1 MANQASCAWWQ
12 VDCNIGEGLKNLADS
27 AITDFVQ
34 SLYDGAVAFV
44 AQVSTFWMDTPSPDV
59 DNAAVASLRDDMS
72 WYVAGFAILGFL
84 IGLIK
89 LVMSQDV
96 KNSLI
101 GLGTPIV
108 NLILAATAYATGIG
122 LLLTASDEFSKWIV
136 ERSTGGDVDLTQ
148 MLTAGTA
155 LIASPGTAFLLF
167 ILLLLGAVI
176 NLLFM
181 YFRDVMFLI
190 LSAFIVVLAA
200 ASGSE
205 QGRQA
210 WRKANGW
217 LIALLLYKPVAA
229 GIYSLGFRMLVEGS
243 APEGEEATVP
253 EAMHSTLIALLIL
266 LLAALALPALIKFI
280 VPAAGVGAGA
290 FSGGAAL
297 GAGVT
302 LAAGAAVVA
311 GTGGA
316 AAAAGGAGAA
326 MGGGAGAVGG
336 GSGAAAASGGGG
348 STAAG
353 AAGGGSAASGG
364 ASTGSAA
371 SGGAAGGE
379 SAAAGTTGGGASGG
393 GSAGG
398 GGSSASETISGTD
411 GGSAAS
417 SEGSPGSASSSGSS
431 ANGSGAASGS
441 SAGSSASGSGNSTSG
456 TGSSS
461 SPAAG
466 SGSPASSG
474 ASNSSAGNPGS
485 TSSDSNPS
493 GASSSGSSTSGSTGA
508 GASGASSSSSPQTSG
523 PSGAKPTNKV
533 SEAMQKMGD
542 VKGAANGANPSKL
555 VDEDGE

>member
-1 MANQASCAWWQ
+1 MADSKCRPW
-12 VDCNIGEGLKNLADS
+12 DLICKGGEGLKNLADS

-59 DNAAVASLRDDMS
+59 DNAAVTSLRDDLS

-148 MLTAGTA
+148 MLTTGAA
-155 LIASPGTAFLLF
+155 LIASPGPAFLLF

-302 LAAGAAVVA
+302 LAAGAAVLA
-311 GTGGA
+311 GT
-316 AAAAGGAGAA
+316 
-326 MGGGAGAVGG
+326 G
-336 GSGAAAASGGGG
+336 GSGAAAAAAGKGAATTTQGASTSA
-348 STAAG
+348 STAAAGKG
-353 AAGGGSAASGG
+353 AESSAV
-364 ASTGSAA
+364 TGSSS
-371 SGGAAGGE
+371 SG
-379 SAAAGTTGGGASGG
+379 AGTTGGGSSASDTVSGG
-393 GSAGG
+393 GASSGDGTGSAG
-398 GGSSASETISGTD
+398 
-411 GGSAAS
+411 
-417 SEGSPGSASSSGSS
+417 
-431 ANGSGAASGS
+431 
-441 SAGSSASGSGNSTSG
+441 AGS

-461 SPAAG
+461 SSTGSTGTGSTGGSSSSTGSTGAG
-466 SGSPASSG
+466 STRT
-474 ASNSSAGNPGS
+474 GS
-485 TSSDSNPS
+485 TSSSSTPAPS
-493 GASSSGSSTSGSTGA
+493 GASSSDSGNASQTAGGKDPGSSTPPA
-508 GASGASSSSSPQTSG
+508 GG
-523 PSGAKPTNKV
+523 PSGAKAPNKLN
-533 SEAMQKMGD
+533 EAMQKMSD
-542 VKGAANGANPSKL
+542 VKGIANGANPSKL

>member
-1 MANQASCAWWQ
+1 
-12 VDCNIGEGLKNLADS
+12 
-27 AITDFVQ
+27 
-34 SLYDGAVAFV
+34 
-44 AQVSTFWMDTPSPDV
+44 MDTPSPDV
-59 DNAAVASLRDDMS
+59 DNAAVISLREDMS

-108 NLILAATAYATGIG
+108 NLILATTAYATGIS

-136 ERSTGGDVDLTQ
+136 ERSTDGNVDLTQ
-148 MLTAGTA
+148 MLTTSSA
-155 LIASPGTAFLLF
+155 LISSPGPAFLMF

-190 LSAFIVVLAA
+190 LSAFIVALAA

-217 LIALLLYKPVAA
+217 LIALLLFKPVAA

-243 APEGEEATVP
+243 TPEGSEPSIT

-326 MGGGAGAVGG
+326 MGGGAGA
-336 GSGAAAASGGGG
+336 SGAVAAGGG

-364 ASTGSAA
+364 ASAGSAA

-379 SAAAGTTGGGASGG
+379 SAAAGTTGGDASGG

-398 GGSSASETISGTD
+398 GGSSSSETISGTD
-411 GGSAAS
+411 GGS
-417 SEGSPGSASSSGSS
+417 SA
-431 ANGSGAASGS
+431 SGAASGEGS
-441 SAGSSASGSGNSTSG
+441 SGAASSSGSSASGSGNTTSS

-466 SGSPASSG
+466 SGSASSSG
-474 ASNSSAGNPGS
+474 ASNSSEGNPGS
-485 TSSDSNPS
+485 TSSGSGPS
-493 GASSSGSSTSGSTGA
+493 GASSSGSSASGSTGSS
-508 GASGASSSSSPQTSG
+508 ASGADSTGSPQTSTPSSG
-523 PSGAKPTNKV
+523 PSGAKPTSKA
-533 SEAMQKMGD
+533 SDAMQKMGD
-542 VKGAANGANPSKL
+542 VKGIANGANPSKL

>member
-1 MANQASCAWWQ
+1 M
-12 VDCNIGEGLKNLADS
+12 DCNIGEGLKNLADS

-72 WYVAGFAILGFL
+72 WYVAAFAVLGFL

-89 LVMSQDV
+89 LVTSQDV

-101 GLGTPIV
+101 GLATPIV
-108 NLILAATAYATGIG
+108 NLILATTAYAVGIG

-155 LIASPGTAFLLF
+155 LIASPGPAFLLF

-229 GIYSLGFRMLVEGS
+229 GIYSLGFRMLVDGS

-302 LAAGAAVVA
+302 LAAGAAVLA

-316 AAAAGGAGAA
+316 A
-326 MGGGAGAVGG
+326 
-336 GSGAAAASGGGG
+336 GAAAAAGKGAATTTQGASTTA

-353 AAGGGSAASGG
+353 KGAESSAVSGNSGSSAGSTGGASDAASG
-364 ASTGSAA
+364 ASS
-371 SGGAAGGE
+371 
-379 SAAAGTTGGGASGG
+379 GASGG
-393 GSAGG
+393 GSSG

-411 GGSAAS
+411 GGS
-417 SEGSPGSASSSGSS
+417 SA
-431 ANGSGAASGS
+431 SGAASGEAGSGS
-441 SAGSSASGSGNSTSG
+441 SAGGGSSASGSG
-456 TGSSS
+456 
-461 SPAAG
+461 
-466 SGSPASSG
+466 
-474 ASNSSAGNPGS
+474 
-485 TSSDSNPS
+485 
-493 GASSSGSSTSGSTGA
+493 SSTSGATSSNSPAASGGGAHTSAGGSDGAASSSSSSSNATGA
-508 GASGASSSSSPQTSG
+508 GASTSPGSSGSGSSGNGANSPGSSSPGSAQNSTPTGG
-523 PSGAKPTNKV
+523 PSGAKPANKA
-533 SEAMQKMGD
+533 SEAMQKMSD
-542 VKGAANGANPSKL
+542 VKGIANGANPSKL
-555 VDEDGE
+555 VDEEGE

>member
-1 MANQASCAWWQ
+1 MANSECRPW
-12 VDCNIGEGLKNLADS
+12 DLICKGGEGLKNLADS
-27 AITDFVQ
+27 AITDFVK

-44 AQVSTFWMDTPSPDV
+44 AQVSTFWMDTASPDV
-59 DNAAVASLRDDMS
+59 NNAAVTSLRADMS
-72 WYVAGFAILGFL
+72 WYVAGFAILGFF

-89 LVMSQDV
+89 LVTSQDV

-101 GLGTPIV
+101 GLATPIV
-108 NLILAATAYATGIG
+108 NLILATTAYAVGIG
-122 LLLTASDEFSKWIV
+122 VLLKASDEFSRWIV

-148 MLTAGTA
+148 MLTSGTA
-155 LIASPGTAFLLF
+155 LLASPGTAFLLF

-200 ASGSE
+200 GSGSE

-217 LIALLLYKPVAA
+217 LVALLLFKPVAA
-229 GIYSLGFRMLVEGS
+229 GIYSLGFRMLVQGS
-243 APEGEEATVP
+243 APEGEEATVT

-302 LAAGAAVVA
+302 LAAGAAVLA

-326 MGGGAGAVGG
+326 ASS
-336 GSGAAAASGGGG
+336 GSGAAAAGGG

-353 AAGGGSAASGG
+353 AAGGGAGAGTGAGGGTGG
-364 ASTGSAA
+364 AS
-371 SGGAAGGE
+371 E
-379 SAAAGTTGGGASGG
+379 SV
-393 GSAGG
+393 
-398 GGSSASETISGTD
+398 
-411 GGSAAS
+411 
-417 SEGSPGSASSSGSS
+417 
-431 ANGSGAASGS
+431 SGAE
-441 SAGSSASGSGNSTSG
+441 AGSSASGD
-456 TGSSS
+456 TGSG
-461 SPAAG
+461 AG
-466 SGSPASSG
+466 
-474 ASNSSAGNPGS
+474 
-485 TSSDSNPS
+485 
-493 GASSSGSSTSGSTGA
+493 SSSGSSSAGGSTGPTGSGSSGTGSTGTGSTGSGSTS
-508 GASGASSSSSPQTSG
+508 SGASAGTAGANNSAGSASSGSGAGDAGSASQSANAPQEHAPSTGG
-523 PSGAKPTNKV
+523 PSGAKAPNKLN
-533 SEAMQKMGD
+533 EAMQKMGD
-542 VKGAANGANPSKL
+542 VKGLTNGANPSKL
-555 VDEDGE
+555 VNEDGE

>member
-1 MANQASCAWWQ
+1 MAKSECHPLNLICKG
-12 VDCNIGEGLKNLADS
+12 GESLKNLADS
-27 AITDFVQ
+27 AITEFVK
-34 SLYDGAVAFV
+34 SLYDGALAFV

-59 DNAAVASLRDDMS
+59 DNAAVASLRADMS

-89 LVMSQDV
+89 LIVSQDV

-101 GLGTPIV
+101 GLATPIV
-108 NLILAATAYATGIG
+108 NLILATAAYAAGIG

-136 ERSTGGDVDLTQ
+136 ERSTGGEIDLTQ
-148 MLTAGTA
+148 MLTSGTA
-155 LIASPGTAFLLF
+155 LLASPGTAFLLF

-190 LSAFIVVLAA
+190 LSTFIVALAA

-217 LIALLLYKPVAA
+217 LIALLLFKPVAA
-229 GIYSLGFRMLVEGS
+229 GIYSLGFRMLVQGS
-243 APEGEEATVP
+243 APEGEEATIP

-266 LLAALALPALIKFI
+266 LLAALALPALVKFI
-280 VPAAGVGAGA
+280 VPAAGAGAGA

-302 LAAGAAVVA
+302 LAAGAAVLA

-316 AAAAGGAGAA
+316 AAAAGGASAAMSGAA
-326 MGGGAGAVGG
+326 GAGG
-336 GSGAAAASGGGG
+336 GSVSTG

-353 AAGGGSAASGG
+353 AG
-364 ASTGSAA
+364 
-371 SGGAAGGE
+371 
-379 SAAAGTTGGGASGG
+379 GGGAGPGS

-398 GGSSASETISGTD
+398 GGAGPAGGAPSG
-411 GGSAAS
+411 GVGS
-417 SEGSPGSASSSGSS
+417 G
-431 ANGSGAASGS
+431 GSGAADPSSGADAGGSASGGASGDSKS
-441 SAGSSASGSGNSTSG
+441 SAGSSGSSSTGGGSSASKSGAVTGPAAGGSSGAGSPAG
-456 TGSSS
+456 TGSTA
-461 SPAAG
+461 P
-466 SGSPASSG
+466 
-474 ASNSSAGNPGS
+474 
-485 TSSDSNPS
+485 
-493 GASSSGSSTSGSTGA
+493 SSGSVA
-508 GASGASSSSSPQTSG
+508 GASGAKSSQSAHTSDSG
-523 PSGAKPTNKV
+523 APAGGTTGAKPGPNA

-542 VKGAANGANPSKL
+542 VKGLADGANPSKL
-555 VDEDGE
+555 VDEDGD

>member
-1 MANQASCAWWQ
+1 MANQGGCEWWQ
-12 VDCNIGEGLKNLADS
+12 VGCNIGDGLKNLADS
-27 AITDFVQ
+27 AITDFVK

-44 AQVSTFWMDTPSPDV
+44 AQVSTFWMDTASPDV
-59 DNAAVASLRDDMS
+59 NNAAVTSLRADMS
-72 WYVAGFAILGFL
+72 WYVAGFAILGFF

-89 LVMSQDV
+89 LVTSQDV

-101 GLGTPIV
+101 GLATPIV
-108 NLILAATAYATGIG
+108 NLILATTAYAVGIG
-122 LLLTASDEFSKWIV
+122 LLLKASDEFSRWIV

-148 MLTAGTA
+148 MLTSGTA
-155 LIASPGTAFLLF
+155 LLASPGTAFLLF

-200 ASGSE
+200 GSGSE

-217 LIALLLYKPVAA
+217 LVALLLFKPVAA
-229 GIYSLGFRMLVEGS
+229 GIYSLGFRMLVQGS
-243 APEGEEATVP
+243 APEGEEATVT

-302 LAAGAAVVA
+302 LAAGAAVLA

-326 MGGGAGAVGG
+326 ASS
-336 GSGAAAASGGGG
+336 GSGAAAAGGG

-353 AAGGGSAASGG
+353 AAGGGAGASGG
-364 ASTGSAA
+364 AGTGT
-371 SGGAAGGE
+371 GA
-379 SAAAGTTGGGASGG
+379 GGGAGG
-393 GSAGG
+393 
-398 GGSSASETISGTD
+398 ASESV
-411 GGSAAS
+411 
-417 SEGSPGSASSSGSS
+417 
-431 ANGSGAASGS
+431 SGAET
-441 SAGSSASGSGNSTSG
+441 GSSASGDTGSGAGSSSGGSSAGGG
-456 TGSSS
+456 TGST
-461 SPAAG
+461 G
-466 SGSPASSG
+466 SGSSG
-474 ASNSSAGNPGS
+474 A
-485 TSSDSNPS
+485 
-493 GASSSGSSTSGSTGA
+493 GSTGSS
-508 GASGASSSSSPQTSG
+508 GTSSTGSGASSSSANADTAGANSSGSSASPDSGASPSGAGSGDAGNASQSSSSPQEHAPSAGG
-523 PSGAKPTNKV
+523 PSGAKAPNKAT
-533 SEAMQKMGD
+533 EAMQKMGD
-542 VKGAANGANPSKL
+542 VKGLANGANPSKL

>member
-1 MANQASCAWWQ
+1 MANQASCEWWQ
-12 VDCNIGEGLKNLADS
+12 VNCNIGEGLKNLADS
-27 AITDFVQ
+27 AITDFVK

-59 DNAAVASLRDDMS
+59 DNAAVISLRDDMS
-72 WYVAGFAILGFL
+72 WYVAGFAVLGFL

-89 LVMSQDV
+89 LVTSQDV

-108 NLILAATAYATGIG
+108 NLILATTAYATGIS

-136 ERSTGGDVDLTQ
+136 ERSTDGNVDLTQ
-148 MLTAGTA
+148 MLSTGSA
-155 LIASPGTAFLLF
+155 LLASPGTAFLLF

-190 LSAFIVVLAA
+190 LSAFIVALAA

-217 LIALLLYKPVAA
+217 LIALLLFKPVAA
-229 GIYSLGFRMLVEGS
+229 GIYSLGFRMLVEGR
-243 APEGEEATVP
+243 AEGEEVSVA

-266 LLAALALPALIKFI
+266 LLAALALPALVKFI

-316 AAAAGGAGAA
+316 AAGGAGAA
-326 MGGGAGAVGG
+326 LGGGAGA
-336 GSGAAAASGGGG
+336 SGAAAAGGG

-379 SAAAGTTGGGASGG
+379 SAAAGTTGGGSTGG

-398 GGSSASETISGTD
+398 GGSSGSETISGTD
-411 GGSAAS
+411 GGSSASGAAS
-417 SEGSPGSASSSGSS
+417 GEGSPGSASSS
-431 ANGSGAASGS
+431 
-441 SAGSSASGSGNSTSG
+441 GSSASGSGNSTSG

-466 SGSPASSG
+466 SGSTASSG

-485 TSSDSNPS
+485 
-493 GASSSGSSTSGSTGA
+493 SSSGSSASGSTGSS
-508 GASGASSSSSPQTSG
+508 ASGANSTGSPQTSTPSSG
-523 PSGAKPTNKV
+523 PSGAKPTNKAN
-533 SEAMQKMGD
+533 EAKQKMGD
-542 VKGAANGANPSKL
+542 VKGLANGANPSKL
-555 VDEDGE
+555 IDEDGE